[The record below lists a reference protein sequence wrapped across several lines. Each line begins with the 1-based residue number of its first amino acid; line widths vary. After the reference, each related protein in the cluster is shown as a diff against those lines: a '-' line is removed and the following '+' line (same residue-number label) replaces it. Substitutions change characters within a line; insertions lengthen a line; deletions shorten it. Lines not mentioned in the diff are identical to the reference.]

1 MTETMPEVP
10 PHIRVISVV
19 ICPAGYQAM
28 IEERE
33 ELAFH
38 PYWRT
43 TTRVARATSICQAI
57 AAAFTG
63 VRMKAHSTQG
73 SPTEQSCS
81 SVPQS

>member
-1 MTETMPEVP
+1 MKEEMPEILP
-10 PHIRVISVV
+10 NIRVISVV
-19 ICPAGYQAM
+19 ICGSGYQAM
-28 IEERE
+28 IEECE

-43 TTRVARATSICQAI
+43 TTRVARAASICAAI
-57 AAAFTG
+57 AKAFTG

-81 SVPQS
+81 S